1 MLGGIYLSGALWCQ
15 ETNSL
20 ARLQHRR
27 VKSRSRVPLEFDLGR
42 KSIET
47 RSPFVK
53 GLESQKSVP
62 QPTMT
67 GINCRSTLTPSPAV
81 CAGCSA
87 EQGEGHDPTSQPRNS
102 CLSQSVP

>member
-1 MLGGIYLSGALWCQ
+1 MLGGIQLSVDLWCQ

-20 ARLQHRR
+20 ARPQHRR
-27 VKSRSRVPLEFDLGR
+27 VKSRSRVRLEFDLVR
-42 KSIET
+42 KSIEAC
-47 RSPFVK
+47 SLFIK

-67 GINCRSTLTPSPAV
+67 DANCRSTLTPCPTV

-87 EQGEGHDPTSQPRNS
+87 EQGEGHGPTSQPRNS
-102 CLSQSVP
+102 CLSQGVP

>member
-1 MLGGIYLSGALWCQ
+1 MLGGIQLSVDLWCQ

-20 ARLQHRR
+20 ARPQHRH
-27 VKSRSRVPLEFDLGR
+27 VKSRSRVRLELDIGR

-47 RSPFVK
+47 RSLFVK

-67 GINCRSTLTPSPAV
+67 DANCRSTLTRCPTV
-81 CAGCSA
+81 CTGCSA
-87 EQGEGHDPTSQPRNS
+87 EQGEGHDPTGQPRNS
-102 CLSQSVP
+102 LP